1 MCSSMTCDRNGK
13 RREELFRRAPVEK
26 THGEII
32 VFPIPDSKRFLEVFK
47 GEELVVSIEILVI
60 LTAAAFDLAVVPW
73 RVRLNELVADA

>member
-1 MCSSMTCDRNGK
+1 MMCDRNRK
-13 RREELFRRAPVEK
+13 RRKNQFRGAPVER

-32 VFPIPDSKRFLEVFK
+32 VFSIPDSKLFLEVFK

-60 LTAAAFDLAVVPW
+60 LTVAAFDLAVVPW